1 MKSSSFVKTE
11 PFVAGID
18 IGGTKIAA
26 GYIDSGRLVETGVEA
41 TIVGDGQ
48 ANINTIRRMLAH
60 PALAAANQI
69 GVSMAT
75 TMEADG
81 TLRDPHN
88 WFGWKG
94 ADLAALLVA
103 DNPGVRFTIIADAE
117 AGALGEYRLGAGRDD
132 ERSLYLTVGTGIAH
146 CFIESGRA
154 LRGAHNAAFFSG
166 YTIPARCA
174 WAGCDAPYVERISS
188 GTAIAEDYF
197 GDARADARL
206 VFEQARLGDAHASDV
221 VEHAAWHLGVLLAD
235 LMLIYDPDA
244 VVIGGGLGSGAH
256 SFRERAIEI
265 AREQVSVAH
274 TKSIPIKAAALG
286 SSSCW
291 AGAIVAILGAEP
303 HQSLTMRE
311 QGVLR

>member
-1 MKSSSFVKTE
+1 VRTE

-26 GYIDSGRLVETGVEA
+26 GYLDGGHLVETGVES
-41 TIVGDGQ
+41 TTVGDGP
-48 ANINTIRRMLAH
+48 ANIRTIKRMLAH
-60 PALAAANQI
+60 PSLAGASRV

-94 ADLAALLVA
+94 ADLSGLLATGDTRDTV
-103 DNPGVRFTIIADAE
+103 FTIVADAE

-132 ERSLYLTVGTGIAH
+132 VRALYLTVGTGIAH
-146 CFIESGRA
+146 CFIEAGLP

-166 YTIPARCA
+166 YTIPARCS
-174 WAGCDAPYVERISS
+174 WPECDAPYVERISS
-188 GTAIAEDYF
+188 GTGIAEAYF
-197 GDARADARL
+197 GDARADARR
-206 VFEQARLGDAHASDV
+206 VFDEARRGDARAADV
-221 VEHAAWHLGVLLAD
+221 IEHAAWHLGVLLAD
-235 LMLIYDPDA
+235 LMLVYDPDS
-244 VVIGGGLGSGAH
+244 VVVGGGLGSGAH
-256 SFRERAIEI
+256 GFRERAVEI
-265 AREQVSVAH
+265 ARQQVSVTH
-274 TKSIPIKAAALG
+274 TRSIPVKAAALG

-291 AGAIVAILGAEP
+291 AGAIVAVLEAESP
-303 HQSLTMRE
+303 STATTRE